1 MVKTHEIDLDAKAF
15 EQFTNSNYLI
25 MKVDDI
31 AVDDYILFIRTMTV
45 EGTSAPTGE
54 FRMTQVKSI
63 VTGEGLED
71 GYALVTVNKL

>member
-1 MVKTHEIDLDAKAF
+1 M
-15 EQFTNSNYLI
+15 I

-45 EGTSAPTGE
+45 EGTAAPTGE

-63 VTGEGLED
+63 VTDEGLKD
-71 GYALVTVNKL
+71 GYALVTINKL